1 MTSDAADWQAL
12 AHEALLDH
20 VNRGDA
26 RHALQ
31 MLLSALALRL
41 GLHCTLRA
49 ERADGSVRWQDE
61 AFPGVTAAAA
71 PQGEA
76 MSPPGRPKGEFRS
89 ALHEGTTVSFA
100 LSRLGRRVGTLLLHG
115 AAQSGHDTAELGA
128 RLETLRTSA
137 AALLLND
144 TAADAPPPRA
154 GTVEMIRS
162 ALQGGG
168 TFVWEWDIDS
178 DGLSDID
185 NGLEQLGYAGQDIGR
200 TQDAW
205 NRLIHPDDLA
215 ANHEAYLRHAR
226 GEADHYE
233 HAYRI
238 RASDGRWRWHQERGR
253 IVEWHDDGRP
263 RRMLGTQTDIS
274 EQREREQA
282 ASLLT
287 ARLERIA
294 QHVPGILYQFELDAE
309 RVPRFPYMSERA
321 RELLGVDLARAAVDA
336 AELMERIDPADR
348 DGVTAGIIESA
359 HALSLWSWEFRV
371 HAAPDSMR
379 WIRATSSPLRRA
391 DGGTVWHG
399 YMQDVTELRELEH
412 ARQDKAAAEAAN
424 RAKTEFLSRMSHE
437 LRTPLNAVL
446 GFSQLLE
453 IDRADRLSAGQRRR
467 VKLIREAGEHL
478 LQMIGDLLDLTR
490 IESGSLQV
498 QIDAVPMRALAEEAL
513 DMLRPLAGAAQVQL
527 RLQLQGADLAA
538 QADRTRLRQVL
549 LNLLSNAIKYNRAG
563 GSVDLL
569 IAPAPAPTAED
580 RAWLTIRVQ
589 DTGVGIAA
597 ADMPHLFEPFNRLA
611 QARGAIEGSGIG
623 LSVTRALV
631 ALMHGR
637 IQASSQVGVGSS
649 FEIMLPAA

>member
-1 MTSDAADWQAL
+1 MTRDAADWQAL

-26 RHALQ
+26 RHALR
-31 MLLSALALRL
+31 MLLSALAHRL
-41 GLHCTLRA
+41 GLRCTLRA
-49 ERADGSVRWQDE
+49 ELADGSLRWQTE
-61 AFPGVTAAAA
+61 AAPGIDRAAEV

-76 MSPPGRPKGEFRS
+76 MAFE
-89 ALHEGTTVSFA
+89 
-100 LSRLGRRVGTLLLHG
+100 LSSLGRRVGTLLLHG
-115 AAQSGHDTAELGA
+115 AAQHGHDAAELGV
-128 RLETLRTSA
+128 RLEPLRSSA

-144 TAADAPPPRA
+144 SAAEPPPRA
-154 GTVEMIRS
+154 GDVQMIRG

-178 DGLSDID
+178 DRLGDID
-185 NGLEQLGYAGQDIGR
+185 NGLEQLGYAAQEIGR
-200 TQDAW
+200 TQEAW

-226 GEADHYE
+226 GEAEHYE

-238 RASDGRWRWHQERGR
+238 RASNGDWRWYQERGR

-263 RRMLGTQTDIS
+263 RRMLGTQTDIT

-282 ASLLT
+282 TSLLA

-294 QHVPGILYQFELDAE
+294 MHVPGILYQFELDAE
-309 RVPRFPYMSERA
+309 LVPRFPYMSERA
-321 RELLGVDLARAAVDA
+321 RSLLGLDLERAAVNA
-336 AELMERIDPADR
+336 SELMDRIDAADR
-348 DGVTAGIIESA
+348 DGVTASIIESA
-359 HALSLWSWEFRV
+359 HALTLWAWEFRV
-371 HAAPDSMR
+371 HVAPDSLR
-379 WIRATSSPLRRA
+379 WIRASSSPIRRA

-453 IDRADRLSAGQRRR
+453 IDRADRLSDGQRRR

-478 LQMIGDLLDLTR
+478 LQMISDLLDLTR

-498 QIDAVPMRALAEEAL
+498 QIDAVPLRALAEEAL
-513 DMLRPLAGAAQVQL
+513 DMLRPQAGAAQVQL
-527 RLQLQGADLAA
+527 RLQLQGEELAA
-538 QADRTRLRQVL
+538 RADRTRLRQVL

-563 GSVDLL
+563 GSVELL
-569 IAPAPAPTAED
+569 IAPAPPADD
-580 RAWLTIRVQ
+580 RDWLRISVQ
-589 DTGVGIAA
+589 DTGVGIEA

-631 ALMHGR
+631 TLMQGR
-637 IQASSQVGVGSS
+637 IQASSLVGVGTT
-649 FEIMLPAA
+649 FEITLPRA

>member
-1 MTSDAADWQAL
+1 MTSSAADWQAL

-31 MLLSALALRL
+31 MLLSALSLRL

-49 ERADGSVRWQDE
+49 ERADGGLRWQDE
-61 AFPGVTAAAA
+61 ASPGITAAAA

-76 MSPPGRPKGEFRS
+76 MAFG
-89 ALHEGTTVSFA
+89 

-115 AAQSGHDTAELGA
+115 AAQSGHDAAELGA
-128 RLETLRTSA
+128 QLGPLRLSA

-144 TAADAPPPRA
+144 TAADPAPPRA

-178 DGLSDID
+178 DWLSDID
-185 NGLEQLGYAGQDIGR
+185 DGLEQLGYAGQDIGR
-200 TQDAW
+200 TQEAW

-238 RASDGRWRWHQERGR
+238 RASDGRWRWYQERGR

-309 RVPRFPYMSERA
+309 LVPRFPYMSERA
-321 RELLGVDLARAAVDA
+321 RELLGVDLARAAADA
-336 AELMERIDPADR
+336 SELMERIDPADR
-348 DGVTAGIIESA
+348 DGVTASIVESA
-359 HALSLWSWEFRV
+359 HALSLWAWEFRV
-371 HAAPDSMR
+371 HAGAQGMR

-399 YMQDVTELRELEH
+399 YMHDVTELRELEH

-424 RAKTEFLSRMSHE
+424 RAKTDFLSRMSHE

-453 IDRADRLSAGQRRR
+453 IDRADRLSDGQRRR

-498 QIDAVPMRALAEEAL
+498 QIDAVPMQALAEEAL
-513 DMLRPLAGAAQVQL
+513 DMLRPLAGSSQVQL
-527 RLQLQGADLAA
+527 RLQLQDPGLAA

-569 IAPAPAPTAED
+569 IAPAPPAD
-580 RAWLTIRVQ
+580 GRAWLTIRVQ

-631 ALMHGR
+631 TLMQGR

-649 FEIMLPAA
+649 FEITLPAA

>member
-1 MTSDAADWQAL
+1 MTSDAADWRAL

-31 MLLSALALRL
+31 MLLSALAHRI

-49 ERADGSVRWQDE
+49 EGADGSLRWQ
-61 AFPGVTAAAA
+61 TAAAPGIDIA
-71 PQGEA
+71 TDTPQGEA
-76 MSPPGRPKGEFRS
+76 
-89 ALHEGTTVSFA
+89 LSFE

-115 AAQSGHDTAELGA
+115 AAQHGHDADALGA
-128 RLETLRTSA
+128 QLEPLRVAA

-144 TAADAPPPRA
+144 TADEPAPPRA
-154 GTVEMIRS
+154 GYVEMIRS
-162 ALQGGG
+162 ALQGGD

-178 DGLSDID
+178 DWLSDID
-185 NGLEQLGYAGQDIGR
+185 NGLEQLGYGGQDIGR
-200 TQDAW
+200 TQAAW

-215 ANHEAYLRHAR
+215 ANDEAYQRHAR
-226 GEADHYE
+226 GESEHYE
-233 HAYRI
+233 HSYRI
-238 RASDGRWRWHQERGR
+238 RASDGQWRWYQERGR

-263 RRMLGTQTDIS
+263 RRMVGTQTDVS
-274 EQREREQA
+274 VQREREQA
-282 ASLLT
+282 ASQLT

-294 QHVPGILYQFELDAE
+294 MHVPGILYQFELDANL
-309 RVPRFPYMSERA
+309 VPRFPYMSERG
-321 RELLGVDLARAAVDA
+321 RSLLGVDLARAAVDA
-336 AELMERIDPADR
+336 SELMDRIDPADR
-348 DGVTAGIIESA
+348 DSVTASIIESA
-359 HALSLWSWEFRV
+359 HALSLWTWEFRV
-371 HAAPDSMR
+371 QAAPEGVR
-379 WIRATSSPLRRA
+379 WIRATSSPMRRA

-453 IDRADRLSAGQRRR
+453 IDRADRLSDGQRRR

-513 DMLRPLAGAAQVQL
+513 DMLRPLAGTAQVQL
-527 RLQLQGADLAA
+527 RLQLQDPGLAA
-538 QADRTRLRQVL
+538 RADRTRLRQVL
-549 LNLLSNAIKYNRAG
+549 LNLLSNAIKYNRSG

-569 IAPAPAPTAED
+569 IAPAPPAD
-580 RAWLTIRVQ
+580 GQGWLTIRVQ
-589 DTGVGIAA
+589 DTGVGIDA

-631 ALMHGR
+631 MLMHGR

-649 FEIMLPAA
+649 FEITLPAA

>member
-31 MLLSALALRL
+31 MLLSALAHRL
-41 GLHCTLRA
+41 GLRCTLRA
-49 ERADGSVRWQDE
+49 ERADGSLRWQTE
-61 AFPGVTAAAA
+61 AAPGIDRDAEA
-71 PQGEA
+71 PQGEPLA
-76 MSPPGRPKGEFRS
+76 FE
-89 ALHEGTTVSFA
+89 LQ
-100 LSRLGRRVGTLLLHG
+100 RLGLRVGTLMLHG
-115 AAQSGHDTAELGA
+115 AAPRGGAASLGA
-128 RLETLRTSA
+128 QLEPLRIAA

-144 TAADAPPPRA
+144 TAADQAAPRA
-154 GTVEMIRS
+154 GYVEMIRG

-178 DGLSDID
+178 DWLSDID
-185 NGLEQLGYAGQDIGR
+185 NGLEQLGYGGQDIGR
-200 TQDAW
+200 TQEAW
-205 NRLIHPDDLA
+205 NRLIHPEDVA

-226 GEADHYE
+226 GEAEFYE

-238 RASDGRWRWHQERGR
+238 RASDGQWRWYQERGR

-274 EQREREQA
+274 LQRDRDQA
-282 ASLLT
+282 ASQLT

-294 QHVPGILYQFELDAE
+294 MHVPGILYQFELDAE
-309 RVPRFPYMSERA
+309 LVPRFPYMSERA
-321 RELLGVDLARAAVDA
+321 RVLLGLDLERAAVDA
-336 AELMERIDPADR
+336 SELMDRIDPADR
-348 DGVTAGIIESA
+348 DGVTASIIESA
-359 HALSLWSWEFRV
+359 HALTQWAWEFRV
-371 HAAPDSMR
+371 HAAPDSTR

-391 DGGTVWHG
+391 GGGTVWHG

-453 IDRADRLSAGQRRR
+453 IDRTDRLSEGQRRR

-498 QIDAVPMRALAEEAL
+498 QLDAVPMHALADEAL
-513 DMLRPLAGAAQVQL
+513 DMLRPLAGTAQVQL
-527 RLQLQGADLAA
+527 RLQLQDAGLQAR
-538 QADRTRLRQVL
+538 ADRTRLRQVL
-549 LNLLSNAIKYNRAG
+549 LNLLSNAIKYNRSG
-563 GSVDLL
+563 GSVDLR
-569 IAPAPAPTAED
+569 IAPAPPAEG
-580 RAWLTIRVQ
+580 RHWLTISVQ
-589 DTGVGIAA
+589 DTGVGIDA

-631 ALMHGR
+631 MLMQGR
-637 IQASSQVGVGSS
+637 IQASSQVGVGTT
-649 FEIMLPAA
+649 FEITLPAA

>member
-1 MTSDAADWQAL
+1 MMSDAADWRDL

-31 MLLSALALRL
+31 MLLSALAHRL
-41 GLHCTLRA
+41 GLRCALRA
-49 ERADGSVRWQDE
+49 ERADGSLRWQTD
-61 AFPGVTAAAA
+61 AAPGIDRGTAA

-76 MSPPGRPKGEFRS
+76 Q
-89 ALHEGTTVSFA
+89 SFA
-100 LSRLGRRVGTLLLHG
+100 LSRLGLQVGTLLLHG
-115 AAQSGHDTAELGA
+115 ATQRADVADLGVQ
-128 RLETLRTSA
+128 LEPVRVAA

-144 TAADAPPPRA
+144 TAADQAAPRA
-154 GTVEMIRS
+154 GYVEMIRG

-178 DGLSDID
+178 DWLSDID

-200 TQDAW
+200 TQEAW
-205 NRLIHPDDLA
+205 NRLIHPDDVA

-226 GEADHYE
+226 GETDHYE
-233 HAYRI
+233 HSYRI
-238 RASDGRWRWHQERGR
+238 RASDGQWRWYQERGR

-263 RRMLGTQTDIS
+263 RRMVGTQTDIS
-274 EQREREQA
+274 VQREREHA
-282 ASLLT
+282 ASQLA
-287 ARLERIA
+287 ARLERLA
-294 QHVPGILYQFELDAE
+294 MHVPGILYQFELDAALA
-309 RVPRFPYMSERA
+309 PRFPYMSERA
-321 RELLGVDLARAAVDA
+321 RTLLGLDLERAAVDA
-336 AELMERIDPADR
+336 SELMQRIDPADR
-348 DGVTAGIIESA
+348 DGVTASIIESA
-359 HALSLWSWEFRV
+359 HALSQWAWEFRV
-371 HAAPDSMR
+371 HAAPDSVR
-379 WIRATSSPLRRA
+379 WIRATSSPMRRA

-424 RAKTEFLSRMSHE
+424 RAKTDFLSRMSHE

-453 IDRADRLSAGQRRR
+453 IDRADRLSEGQRRR

-498 QIDAVPMRALAEEAL
+498 QLDAVPMRALADEAL
-513 DMLRPLAGAAQVQL
+513 DMLRPLAGTAQVQL
-527 RLQLQGADLAA
+527 RLQLQDPGLEAR
-538 QADRTRLRQVL
+538 ADRTRLRQVL

-563 GSVDLL
+563 GSVELL
-569 IAPAPAPTAED
+569 IAPAPPAEGKS
-580 RAWLTIRVQ
+580 WLTIRVQ

-631 ALMHGR
+631 TLMQGR
-637 IQASSQVGVGSS
+637 IHASSQVGVGSS
-649 FEIMLPAA
+649 FEITLPAA